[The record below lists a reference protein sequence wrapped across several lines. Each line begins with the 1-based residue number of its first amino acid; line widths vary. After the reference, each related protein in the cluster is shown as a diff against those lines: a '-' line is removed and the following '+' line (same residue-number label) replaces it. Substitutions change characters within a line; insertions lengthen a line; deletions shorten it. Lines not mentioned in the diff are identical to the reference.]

1 MYREVFVERKK
12 NSDIQFFHRKNNRI
26 ETETVYGGGFVKLI
40 YENKMGKFLSPFFA
54 TKTLSQ
60 IYGFFQDVHTSKS
73 KVPPFVK
80 KFGIDLS
87 EYKPGSRKADK
98 KENTFKNFNEFF
110 IREFMDGKRKFIE
123 NPSQMGA
130 FAEARYVGFDSVT
143 PEDSFPVKGVYLNEK
158 ELLGGHK
165 DSYIFEGGPLMIARL
180 CPVDYHRY
188 HYPDNG
194 KTIESFHIRGEYHS
208 VNPIALKARPKI
220 FMANERRVSILET
233 ENFGKLAFIE
243 VGAVCVG
250 KIVQSFDESKDF
262 KKGDEKGYFLFGGST
277 VAVIGEKGRWAP
289 SKDIVEN
296 TKKGIETYIQ
306 LGDEVGVLL

>member
-1 MYREVFVERKK
+1 MERKN
-12 NSDIQFFHRKNNRI
+12 NSDIQFFHRAHNRM

-40 YENKMGKFLSPFFA
+40 YENRMGKFLAPFFA

-60 IYGFFQDVHTSKS
+60 IYGFFQDLHTSTS

-87 EYKPGSRKADK
+87 EYKPGSRKAEK
-98 KENTFKNFNEFF
+98 KEETFKNFNEFF
-110 IREFMDGKRKFIE
+110 IREFIEGKREFIKE
-123 NPSQMGA
+123 DDRMGA
-130 FAEARYVGFDSVT
+130 FAEARYVGFDEVRSSDT
-143 PEDSFPVKGVYLNEK
+143 FPVKGVYLQEK
-158 ELLGGHK
+158 ELLDGSEHAK
-165 DSYIFEGGPLMIARL
+165 DFEGGPLLIARL

-194 KTIESFHIRGEYHS
+194 KTLTSFHIHGEYHS
-208 VNPIALKARPKI
+208 VNPIALKARPTI

-250 KIVQSFDESKDF
+250 KIVQSFDESKAF

-277 VAVIGEKGRWAP
+277 VVVIGQKGRWAP
-289 SKDIVEN
+289 SSDIVEN
-296 TKKGIETYIQ
+296 TRKGIETYIQ
-306 LGDEVGVLL
+306 LGDEVATKLG